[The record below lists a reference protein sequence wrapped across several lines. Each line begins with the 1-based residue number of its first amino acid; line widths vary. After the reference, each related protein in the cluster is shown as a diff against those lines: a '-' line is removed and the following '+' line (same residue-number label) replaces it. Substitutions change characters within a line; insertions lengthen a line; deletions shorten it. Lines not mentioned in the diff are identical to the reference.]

1 MTNYR
6 TTPSVSSSIPT
17 GIPYIIANEAA
28 ERFSYYGLNAILV
41 IFMTQYIIGSAGV
54 LDVMS
59 DDEAKSWFH
68 LFVATVYFTPFI
80 GAILSDGVL
89 GKYHTIILLSLVYC
103 VGHIALAIDHTR
115 MGLVIGLSLIALGS
129 GGIKPCVSAHV
140 GDQFAQG
147 NSHLIP
153 KVFAWFYFAINLGAF
168 VSILLTPWLLENY
181 NASIAFAIPGLL
193 MGLATLVF
201 WLGRNCFVH
210 IPPAGMGFVREVF
223 SGEGRRI
230 LARLGII
237 YLFIMM
243 FWALFSQTVSAWVIQ
258 AMAMDRVIFG
268 FELLPAQINAANPIL
283 IMILI
288 PIFSYLVYP
297 FMNKHWQLTAL
308 RKISIGL
315 FISVVAFL
323 ISTGIQFSI
332 DAGQTPHILWQ
343 LLAFL
348 IITCAEV
355 MVSITCLEFSDTQA
369 PTKMKSFVMAL
380 FLLSIS
386 LGNLFTSAVN
396 YFIQNEDGSSKLEGA
411 YYYLFFTVLM
421 LITAILFTQ
430 VARLYNGQTY
440 LQSTAEK

>member
-1 MTNYR
+1 MTTYR
-6 TTPSVSSSIPT
+6 TAPTASSTLPS
-17 GIPYIIANEAA
+17 GIPYIIGNEAA
-28 ERFSYYGLNAILV
+28 ERFSFYGLNAILV
-41 IFMTQYIIGSAGV
+41 IFMTQYIIGANGA

-80 GAILSDGVL
+80 GAILSDGIL
-89 GKYHTIILLSLVYC
+89 GKYRTIILLSLVYC

-140 GDQFAQG
+140 GDQFAQN
-147 NSHLIP
+147 NSHLIS
-153 KVFAWFYFAINLGAF
+153 KVFAWFYFAINFGAF
-168 VSILLTPWLLENY
+168 ISILLTPWLLNKY
-181 NASIAFAIPGLL
+181 NASIAFAIPGVL

-201 WLGRNCFVH
+201 WFGRHRFVH

-223 SGEGRRI
+223 SGESLTI
-230 LARLGII
+230 LARLSII

-243 FWALFSQTVSAWVIQ
+243 FWALFAQTVSAWVIQ

-268 FELLPAQINAANPIL
+268 VEVLPAQINAANPIL
-283 IMILI
+283 IMVLI
-288 PIFSYLVYP
+288 PIFSYIIYP
-297 FMNKHWQLTAL
+297 WLNKYWQLTPL
-308 RKISIGL
+308 RKISLGL
-315 FISVVAFL
+315 FITVLAFL
-323 ISTGIQFSI
+323 ISTVIQYAI
-332 DAGQTPHILWQ
+332 DSGQTPHISWQ

-348 IITCAEV
+348 IITSAEV
-355 MVSITCLEFSDTQA
+355 MVSITCLEFSYTQA

-396 YFIQNEDGSSKLEGA
+396 YIIQNDDGSSKLEGA
-411 YYYLFFTVLM
+411 SYYLFFTILM
-421 LITAILFTQ
+421 LITAIAFTQ
-430 VARLYNGQTY
+430 VARLYQGQTY
-440 LQSTAEK
+440 LQSADNK